1 MPTVNV
7 GTPRDTREYDSY
19 EIDGI
24 KVYVSPSVN
33 IEDGLRVVTS
43 GFMFL
48 KGLAVVPIKS

>member
-48 KGLAVVPIKS
+48 KGLAVY